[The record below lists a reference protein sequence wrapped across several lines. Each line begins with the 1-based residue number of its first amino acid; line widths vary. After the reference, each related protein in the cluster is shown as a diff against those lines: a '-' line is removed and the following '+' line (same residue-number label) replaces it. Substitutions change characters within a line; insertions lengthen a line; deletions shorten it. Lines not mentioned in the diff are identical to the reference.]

1 MNIALTGSSGLIGS
15 YLAKDLRKANH
26 KIFYISSGKSSPQDN
41 IFSYKDM
48 LDCKIL
54 EPIDCM
60 IHLASI
66 NSEMNE
72 LDIPL
77 EVDITEKVIQGMKLM
92 NCQKIIFYSTAKVY
106 GDNTF
111 ENKLLLETSAID
123 PLCSY
128 SKAKMLCEEIISQS
142 AHTKSFE
149 YLIFRMPP
157 VLINHPRSNLGKL
170 FQVVERGLPIPSFRA
185 GDVNQRSFLSYEF
198 LVSILEAAIQ
208 STDHI
213 QNEVF
218 NLADTDPISTNDLLR
233 RFASSIQKK
242 AKIIYL
248 PNFIFKAMLQV
259 NQLQLILCR
268 LFGNFHLSNAK
279 LIKEFNISD
288 NT

>member
-15 YLAKDLRKANH
+15 CLLKDLRKANH
-26 KIFYISSGKSSPQDN
+26 KIFCISSGKSSPQDN
-41 IFSYKDM
+41 IFSYEDM
-48 LDCKIL
+48 LDCQIL

-66 NSEMNE
+66 NSEMNA

-77 EVDITEKVIQGMKLM
+77 EVDITEKVLQGMRLM
-92 NCQKIIFYSTAKVY
+92 SCQKIIFYSTAKVY
-106 GDNTF
+106 GDNSF
-111 ENKLLLETSAID
+111 DNKLLLETSAID

-128 SKAKMLCEEIISQS
+128 SKAKILCEEIISQS
-142 AHTKSFE
+142 ANTMSFE

-208 STDHI
+208 STGHI

-218 NLADTDPISTNDLLR
+218 NLSDTDAISTNDLLR

-259 NQLQLILCR
+259 NRLQLILCR
-268 LFGNFHLSNAK
+268 LFGNFNLSNAK
-279 LIKEFNISD
+279 LIKAFNISD

>member
-15 YLAKDLRKANH
+15 SLVKDLRKANH
-26 KIFYISSGKSSPQDN
+26 KIFCISSGKSSPEDN

-106 GDNTF
+106 GDNSF
-111 ENKLLLETSAID
+111 DHKLLLETSAID

-142 AHTKSFE
+142 ANTKSFE

-170 FQVVERGLPIPSFRA
+170 FQIVERGLPIPSFRA
-185 GDVNQRSFLSYEF
+185 GDVNQRSFLSYE
-198 LVSILEAAIQ
+198 LLASILEAAIQ
-208 STDHI
+208 STDHFP
-213 QNEVF
+213 NEVF

-268 LFGNFHLSNAK
+268 LFGNFYLSNAK
-279 LIKEFNISD
+279 LIKAFNISD